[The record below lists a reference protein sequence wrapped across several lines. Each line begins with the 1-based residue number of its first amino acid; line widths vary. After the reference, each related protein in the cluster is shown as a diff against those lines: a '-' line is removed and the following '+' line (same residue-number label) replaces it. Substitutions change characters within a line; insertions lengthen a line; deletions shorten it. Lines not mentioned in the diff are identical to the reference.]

1 MSSPDRGKHLAQEF
15 ILGARAFFFR
25 QLRLAL
31 GLGLLTVLIINYGV
45 RWTGGSVHPLSLSRI
60 GDRADALKHYA
71 LHRVL
76 CRCEDDVRP
85 ALQAAALRHG
95 VPYKLVLSVARTE
108 SSLVH
113 MRVSGTGAMG
123 LMQLMPETARGLGVK
138 DPFSVE
144 ENADGGARYLKQLLT
159 SYRGNVRRALAA
171 YNAGP
176 GRIARRGA
184 LTMPAETRAYVGRVL
199 SQ

>member
-1 MSSPDRGKHLAQEF
+1 
-15 ILGARAFFFR
+15 
-25 QLRLAL
+25 
-31 GLGLLTVLIINYGV
+31 
-45 RWTGGSVHPLSLSRI
+45 VHPLSLSRL

-76 CRCEDDVRP
+76 CRCDDDVQPVLRD
-85 ALQAAALRHG
+85 AALRHG
-95 VPYKLVLSVARTE
+95 VPYRLVLSVARTE
-108 SSLVH
+108 SSLIH
-113 MRVSGTGAMG
+113 TRVSGTGAMG
-123 LMQLMPETARGLGVK
+123 LMQLMPETARGLGVS

-144 ENADGGARYLKQLLT
+144 QNVDGGVRYLKQLLT

-184 LTMPAETRAYVGRVL
+184 LHMPAETRAYVSRVL
-199 SQ
+199 SE